1 MQTYLYK
8 GRNQLGEVLS
18 GEIDSPHAQAVA
30 KWMTESGI
38 YPIAIQP
45 KPQPKETPPW
55 LAKLIGE
62 DRVRDE
68 DVLLFTRQMGGMGRS
83 GLPLMQSIDGLQ
95 RTTPSKGLARVLRTL
110 RQDLD
115 KGASLS
121 QAMARHPQVFS
132 EYYVSMIG
140 VGENAGQL
148 DEAFQS
154 LQKQLEFD
162 RQMRQRIK
170 SATRYPSF
178 VMVAILIAMGVLTGF
193 VIPAFA
199 QTYASLNVE
208 LPALTRLLLAVS
220 DFVVN
225 FWWVIL
231 GGGAV
236 AVVVVRAFLRGAE
249 GRYLWDKHKLR
260 LPVFGSIMNKA
271 TVARFCGSFATAYRS
286 GVPIVQSLDLVSRV
300 VDNAFY
306 ASRIQMMRK
315 GLERGE
321 SLARVARSAS
331 IFTAMELQMITVG
344 EESGDVEGM
353 VQQIAQLHEEDV
365 TYEVSRL
372 SDSIEPILLGVMG
385 TLVGILLL
393 GIFMPMWS
401 LGEAMFQSQG

>member
-1 MQTYLYK
+1 MQIYLYK

-18 GEIDSPHAQAVA
+18 GEIDSPNAQAVA
-30 KWMTESGI
+30 KWLTDASI
-38 YPIAIQP
+38 YPISIQP

-62 DRVRDE
+62 DRIKDE
-68 DVLLFTRQMGGMGRS
+68 DVLLFTRQMGSMGRS
-83 GLPLMQSIDGLQ
+83 GLPLMQAIDGLQ
-95 RTTPSKGLARVLRTL
+95 KTTPCKGLAKVLRTV

-121 QAMARHPQVFS
+121 QAMARHPTVFS
-132 EYYVSMIG
+132 EYYVSMIT

-148 DEAFQS
+148 DDAFQS

-170 SATRYPSF
+170 TATRYPSF
-178 VMVAILIAMGVLTGF
+178 VMVAILIAMGVMTGF

-199 QTYASLNVE
+199 QTYASLKVE
-208 LPALTRLLLAVS
+208 LPLLTRVLLAIS

-225 FWWVIL
+225 YWWVAL
-231 GGGAV
+231 GSV
-236 AVVVVRAFLRGAE
+236 AVMVMLVRAFLRGNE
-249 GRYLWDKHKLR
+249 GRYIWDKHKIR
-260 LPVFGSIMNKA
+260 LPVFGSIIEKA

-321 SLARVARSAS
+321 SLSRVARSAG
-331 IFTAMELQMITVG
+331 IFKAMELQMIGVG

-353 VQQIAQLHEEDV
+353 VGQIAQMHEEDV
-365 TYEVSRL
+365 TYQVGRL
-372 SDSIEPILLGVMG
+372 SDAIEPILLGIMG
-385 TLVGILLL
+385 VLVGILLL